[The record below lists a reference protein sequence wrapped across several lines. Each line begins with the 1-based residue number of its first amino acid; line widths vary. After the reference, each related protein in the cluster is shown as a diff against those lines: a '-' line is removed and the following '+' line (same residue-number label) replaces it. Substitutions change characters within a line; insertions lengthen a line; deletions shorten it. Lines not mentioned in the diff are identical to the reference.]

1 MNIRIDFSNC
11 KLSNKFYG
19 GSEKKLGIIFEDK
32 PYMLKFV
39 KKNVYGDCFNDVAE
53 YICSQYF
60 NLLGISA
67 QETILGTYKGSRV
80 VACKDFIVDGYK
92 FVPFNAVG
100 ESTVEDD
107 KDKYR
112 YRYKDIEKLIDKNKK
127 LLDKEEAKIM
137 FWKTYILDAL
147 FANPDRHGKNWG
159 YLKKKNEYKVAPVF
173 DNGSS
178 LFSYFSDIE
187 EMEYVLSDNEEL
199 LERVYDTPS
208 SLILYD
214 TTISDYYRV
223 ISSLE
228 FEYCNKALKELFP
241 KINLDDINRLI
252 DSTDLLDVR
261 KMFLKRIILERYNR
275 ILKYSYTRL
284 VIDE

>member
-39 KKNVYGDCFNDVAE
+39 KKNIYGDCFNDVAE

-159 YLKKKNEYKVAPVF
+159 YLKKNNEYKVAPVF

-178 LFSYFSDIE
+178 LFSSFSDVE

-241 KINLDDINRLI
+241 KINLDDIDRLI

-261 KMFLKRIILERYNR
+261 KTFLKRIVSERYNR

-284 VIDE
+284 AINE

>member
-11 KLSNKFYG
+11 KLSGRYYG
-19 GSEKKLGIIFEDK
+19 GSEKKKGIIFQDQ
-32 PYMLKFV
+32 PYMLKFM
-39 KKNVYGDCFNDVAE
+39 KRNIYGDCFNDVVE
-53 YICSQYF
+53 YICSTYF
-60 NLLGISA
+60 RNIGIDS
-67 QETILGTYKGSRV
+67 QETILGTYKGEKV

-107 KDKYR
+107 KSRYR
-112 YRYKDIEKLIDKNKK
+112 YRYNDIETLIDKNKK
-127 LLDKEEAKIM
+127 LLNKEEAKMI
-137 FWKTYILDAL
+137 FWKTYIVDAL

-159 YLKKKNEYKVAPVF
+159 YLKKNNEYQVAPVF

-178 LFSYFSDIE
+178 LFSAFSDLE
-187 EMEYVLSDNEEL
+187 EMEYVLSDEEEL

-228 FEYCNKALKELFP
+228 FDYCNKALKELFP
-241 KINLDDINRLI
+241 KINLDEINKLI
-252 DSTDLLDVR
+252 DNTDLKDVR
-261 KMFLKRIILERYNR
+261 KAFLKRIILERYNR
-275 ILKYSYTRL
+275 ILLYSYKRL
-284 VIDE
+284 VANE